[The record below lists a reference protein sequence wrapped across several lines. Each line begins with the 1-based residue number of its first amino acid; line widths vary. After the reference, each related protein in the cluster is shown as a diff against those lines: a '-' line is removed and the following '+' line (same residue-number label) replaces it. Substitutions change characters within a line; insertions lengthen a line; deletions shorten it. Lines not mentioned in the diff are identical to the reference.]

1 MSVKNL
7 VKKIPGASGLY
18 HKLKKRKPVT
28 YIDDNESSHQ
38 QLQLMLLNQYREN
51 FRNGHKP
58 YARIEEAGFRCYS
71 QFEEDGIILYI
82 LAAIGMPTR
91 TVVEMCCGS
100 GHECMAANLILNH
113 RYRGFLLDGDQVSID
128 AATSFFASKKD
139 CYMTPPVI
147 RKAWITKDNV
157 NDLLRQMGASGEIDL
172 LSLDMDGN
180 DYWIWD
186 AITEINPRLCVF
198 ETHNL
203 VPDDISVT
211 IPYDPNF
218 YCWSKKGDERDF
230 RSVSLLAMKKL
241 SESKGYRMIGA
252 HRHGFNVFFLRNDLA
267 QDLFPAVSIE
277 DVHDNFWTH
286 EQVKK
291 WPKIKDMGWVEV

>member
-1 MSVKNL
+1 MAVKDL
-7 VKKIPGASGLY
+7 VKKVPGIRGAY
-18 HKLKKRKPVT
+18 NKLKRRHPINYVDGGEAT
-28 YIDDNESSHQ
+28 HQ
-38 QLQLMLLNQYREN
+38 QLQLLLINQYRDS
-51 FRNGHKP
+51 FQKGRMP
-58 YARIEEAGFRCYS
+58 YNHIQEAGFRCYS

-82 LAAIGMPTR
+82 LAAIGMETR

-113 RYRGFLLDGDQVSID
+113 RFRGFLLDGDDASVN
-128 AATSFFASKKD
+128 AATSFFSSKKD

-157 NDLLRQMGASGEIDL
+157 NTLLREMGASGEVDL

-203 VPDDISVT
+203 VPDDVSVT

-241 SESKGYRMIGA
+241 SEAKGYRMIGA

-267 QDLFPAVSIE
+267 QDLFPAVSIS

-291 WPKIKDMGWVEV
+291 WPTIKNMGWVEV